1 MSLPLALSPSVAVA
15 ADVLYDASLA
25 TAVAHRV
32 AEARSPAISDDLLV
46 PSPQYLQDASPR
58 RPAPRRRRRAAAGSS
73 WATRGARGARHS
85 NARWARQRV
94 KKKGRKEGG
103 VSSAHP
109 RLGPRPLIPERRL
122 RSLEA
127 CGGLSSSP
135 RASQTMRCCSLSL
148 SRLTRQAGGAA
159 PLRVRAEHGGAAQ
172 GGGLEAEGGRPHA
185 HQPAARGAKRA
196 LT

>member
-1 MSLPLALSPSVAVA
+1 MSLPLALSPVCRWQSRPTCCTTRASRPRWRT
-15 ADVLYDASLA
+15 ASL
-25 TAVAHRV
+25 R
-32 AEARSPAISDDLLV
+32 RDLPQSPTTFSSHPHSI
-46 PSPQYLQDASPR
+46 LQDASPR

-85 NARWARQRV
+85 SARWARQRV
-94 KKKGRKEGG
+94 EKKGG
-103 VSSAHP
+103 VSSANP
-109 RLGPRPLIPERRL
+109 RLGPLQLIPERRL

-127 CGGLSSSP
+127 CGGLGSSP
-135 RASQTMRCCSLSL
+135 RASQTMRCFSL

-185 HQPAARGAKRA
+185 HQPAARGAK
-196 LT
+196 